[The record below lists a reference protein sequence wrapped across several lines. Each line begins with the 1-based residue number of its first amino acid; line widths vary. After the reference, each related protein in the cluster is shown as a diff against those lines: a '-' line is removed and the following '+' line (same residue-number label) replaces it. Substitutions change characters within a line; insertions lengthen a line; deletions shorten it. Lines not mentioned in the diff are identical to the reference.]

1 MVYLDRQ
8 RRVKRIRRFIFVVCP
23 IMLLVFM
30 ILSVGLIIRIAVLER
45 EVDKGQKELDY
56 YLELQSEWEYS
67 RLQAEEQ
74 ILSDSQEGTA
84 EQAAQGSQKE
94 PGSQGDSEASGE
106 GQPSGRK
113 EAKPLS
119 SEEVRDLTLGN
130 EELYDG
136 YRKVYLTFDDGPS
149 VNTSAIL
156 DILDRYGVKATFF
169 VIMREGAS
177 YEKLYRR
184 IVDEGHTLGMHSTSH
199 RYSEVYAGEEA
210 FIEDTKALRDFLY
223 MVTGTESNFYRF
235 PGGSS
240 NRVSTVPME
249 TYCKLLHEN
258 GIEYYDWNVSAR
270 DAVNPIPDA
279 DTVYWNVRSG
289 LSDHDEAII
298 LFHDMASKGSTVQ
311 ALPRIIEYIQSLDNT
326 VILPITDTTEPIQHL
341 ITE

>member
-67 RLQAEEQ
+67 RLRAAEEQ
-74 ILSDSQEGTA
+74 ALTDTQAVAGEETEQDSHQ
-84 EQAAQGSQKE
+84 
-94 PGSQGDSEASGE
+94 DSEASSE
-106 GQPSGRK
+106 QQPSGRK

-119 SEEVRDLTLGN
+119 SEEVKDLTLGN

>member
-67 RLQAEEQ
+67 RLRAAEEE
-74 ILSDSQEGTA
+74 ILCSDERA
-84 EQAAQGSQKE
+84 EQGSQKDTE
-94 PGSQGDSEASGE
+94 SQEDSGASGE
-106 GQPSGRK
+106 EQPSGRK

-119 SEEVRDLTLGN
+119 SEEVKDLTLGN

-169 VIMREGAS
+169 VIRREGAS

-199 RYSEVYAGEEA
+199 KYSEVYAGEEA
-210 FIEDTKALRDFLY
+210 FIEDTKFLRDFLY